1 MTTCFLFLIIG
12 IIILMSNILGKRNE
26 KGVIAPTLLLLV
38 AVVGIL
44 GYLFFSSV
52 LPFKN
57 TLFTSLFPKNASF
70 AAGIVDLEVVPNTV
84 NIEKGKTFLV
94 NIAIDAKTEQ
104 PTAME
109 LGIKYNPQTLQLVTV
124 ARSSFFAKD
133 LVAPQISS
141 SSGTIALTYA
151 QEVNAY
157 KSGTG
162 SVAALEFKALNTT
175 TTASQITIDPASTHV
190 AALNQTG
197 DMVGTLTNSN
207 VTITDPQAVTKTAEF
222 SFSPAVGSVNVGSE
236 IGVQIKVKNAVENA
250 NLFSAKINFDPN
262 KLSVTRIDTT
272 GSFVTQWVSTP
283 TSFDNATGTI
293 SVVGGVPTPGFKGTA
308 TPSTM
313 ATVYFTGK
321 ASGSATVAYDGTSA
335 IYRNSDNANILLSS
349 AGGTYT
355 VAAVV
360 TPSPSPVVSPSPIPS
375 PSVVP
380 SASVAPSAAPSPSPV
395 VSPSVVASASVL
407 PSPVASPSPIATTC
421 DISSATWV
429 AGSNPILEKKL
440 VNLNVTGTGACAGKT
455 VAFNIF
461 EDDGA
466 LGTDPVSN
474 QPPSAKFDAN
484 NQATGSWLAEFQQDG
499 YFGINNPPEYFFNVL
514 VQGGTATVKSAN
526 PLLQVTA
533 LAAGQ
538 FIKGDSDRDGKVD
551 LVDLSIMLSNWNKTQ
566 DLIDETDTNDDG
578 VINTFDFAA
587 MVQLLKLSGIV
598 Q

>member
-1 MTTCFLFLIIG
+1 
-12 IIILMSNILGKRNE
+12 MSNFLGKRNE
-26 KGVIAPTLLLLV
+26 KGVIAPTMLLLV

-57 TLFTSLFPKNASF
+57 SLFTSLFPKNSSF

-94 NIAIDAKTEQ
+94 NVAIDAKTEQ

-109 LGIKYNPQTLQLVTV
+109 LGIKYNPQNLQLVTV

-133 LVAPQISS
+133 LVAPQIST

-175 TTASQITIDPASTHV
+175 TTASQITIDPATTHV

-197 DMVGTLTNSN
+197 DMVGSLTNSD
-207 VTITDPQAVTKTAEF
+207 VTVTDPQAVTKTAEF
-222 SFSPAVGSVNVGSE
+222 TLTPASGSVNVGAE
-236 IGVQIKVKNAVENA
+236 MPIQVRVKNAVENA

-262 KLSVTRIDTT
+262 KLSVSRIDTT
-272 GSFVTQWVSTP
+272 GSFITQWVSSP

-293 SVVGGVPTPGFKGTA
+293 SVVGGVPTPGYKGTT
-308 TPSTM
+308 TPSLM

-321 ASGSATVAYDGTSA
+321 AAGSAFAFFDGTSTVF
-335 IYRNSDNANILLSS
+335 RNSDNANILLSS
-349 AGGTYT
+349 VGGTYT
-355 VAAVV
+355 VAAVAQ
-360 TPSPSPVVSPSPIPS
+360 PSPSPVVSPSPVASPVPSPIAS

-395 VSPSVVASASVL
+395 ASPSVVASASVA
-407 PSPVASPSPIATTC
+407 PSPVASPSPIAATC

-429 AGSNPILEKKL
+429 ASSNPILEKKL
-440 VNLNVTGTGACAGKT
+440 VNLNVTGTGTCAGKT
-455 VAFNIF
+455 VSFNIF

-466 LGTDPVSN
+466 LGTDPVNN
-474 QPPSAKFDAN
+474 QPPSAKFDTN
-484 NQATGSWLAEFQQDG
+484 NQATGSWLAEFQPDG
-499 YFGINNPPEYFFNVL
+499 YFGINNPPEYYFNAL
-514 VQGGTATVKSAN
+514 VQGGTAAVKSAN
-526 PLLQVTA
+526 PLLQVTE

-538 FIKGDSDRDGKVD
+538 FVKGDSNRDNKVD

-566 DLIDETDTNDDG
+566 DLIDELDTNDDG
-578 VINTFDFAA
+578 VINTFDFAG